1 MLHITPCTLILMLQ
15 IRQSIYLVLTN
26 VLPASFLMFHI
37 TFNEISTSLYNS
49 GYTGCMCDN
58 MFILWKHVFSIFY
71 EDRECCFTHLVKTF
85 KWTYKLS
92 PYSKM
97 NVRLSVQVLSFVS
110 KVLLFFYLFHFWCS
124 TLHLMKSAKHCLYNS
139 SRYTWCM
146 CDNDKLILWN
156 HISSIF
162 HDISCQNF
170 QMNISGWDLT

>member
-1 MLHITPCTLILMLQ
+1 MLHITPWTLILMLQ
-15 IRQSIYLVLTN
+15 ITQSIYLVLTN
-26 VLPASFLMFHI
+26 VLSALFLMFHI

-58 MFILWKHVFSIFY
+58 MFILWKHVFYIFY
-71 EDRECCFTHLVKTF
+71 EDRECCFTYFAKTF
-85 KWTYKLS
+85 KWTYKLN

-97 NVRLSVQVLSFVS
+97 NVRLALQVLSFVS
-110 KVLLFFYLFHFWCS
+110 KVLLFFYLLHFWCS
-124 TLHLMKSAKHCLYNS
+124 ILHLMKSAKHCLYNC

-146 CDNDKLILWN
+146 CDNDKFIL
-156 HISSIF
+156 SIF